1 MTSPDRQ
8 RFRTLLAEVQAL
20 IDARDEVQRRL
31 DAPLGVL
38 LDEYRDQLDPQTIRR
53 VLLLGVDDDE
63 AAEQARTAP
72 FPKQPEDP
80 S

>member
-20 IDARDEVQRRL
+20 MDARDEVQRRL

-63 AAEQARTAP
+63 VAEQARTAP